1 MKVVGRTIVLF
12 VLAAALLKVEGQ
24 GSSSSDQQALIRFKT
39 SLSDPKNAL
48 SSWDANL
55 VDPCTWFHVTC
66 NNANRVTR
74 LSLGDNMLNGEIP
87 SQLGNLKNLIAM
99 DLYNNALRG
108 SIPSSFGSNLQS
120 LLFLRVQNNKLS
132 GQIPNSLT
140 TIPKLSVLDISNN
153 RLCGIAPI
161 RLLLVKTLRIGGNPG
176 LGHACPRQA

>member
-24 GSSSSDQQALIRFKT
+24 GSSSSDQQALIRDLQST
-39 SLSDPKNAL
+39 GLVGPLVAELGSLDQL
-48 SSWDANL
+48 QY
-55 VDPCTWFHVTC
+55 
-66 NNANRVTR
+66 

-120 LLFLRVQNNKLS
+120 LLFL
-132 GQIPNSLT
+132 
-140 TIPKLSVLDISNN
+140 DISNN

-161 RLLLVKTLRIGGNPG
+161 RLLLVKTLRPSSSVGASRTAAYSTHSFTSSTAA
-176 LGHACPRQA
+176 LAQL

>member
-24 GSSSSDQQALIRFKT
+24 GSSSSDQQALIRDLQST
-39 SLSDPKNAL
+39 GLVGPLVAELGSLDQL
-48 SSWDANL
+48 QY
-55 VDPCTWFHVTC
+55 
-66 NNANRVTR
+66 

-161 RLLLVKTLRIGGNPG
+161 RLLLVKTLRPSSSVGASRTAAYSTHSFTSSTAA
-176 LGHACPRQA
+176 LAQL